1 MSDICPK
8 LLIFCVN
15 CVAIRNFSVTV
26 KDMNLLNDRNID
38 KFFGESEKVVRWEK
52 NNNFMQHR
60 RKHNMGIRKD
70 CFAYRI
76 GRCNIMTEMICRR
89 ENCSF
94 FKTKEEMERDREKY
108 GFVKDYKPK
117 GERK

>member
-1 MSDICPK
+1 
-8 LLIFCVN
+8 
-15 CVAIRNFSVTV
+15 
-26 KDMNLLNDRNID
+26 
-38 KFFGESEKVVRWEK
+38 
-52 NNNFMQHR
+52 
-60 RKHNMGIRKD
+60 MGIRKD

>member
-1 MSDICPK
+1 
-8 LLIFCVN
+8 
-15 CVAIRNFSVTV
+15 
-26 KDMNLLNDRNID
+26 
-38 KFFGESEKVVRWEK
+38 
-52 NNNFMQHR
+52 
-60 RKHNMGIRKD
+60 MGIRKD

-117 GERK
+117 GERT